1 MAFNPFTTFQKN
13 QKFWMAAI
21 LMICMVTFVFCTG
34 SRGDLWDAIGR
45 GFKGT
50 GPAVVTVA
58 GRNYSQYDL
67 SQLRDQRNV
76 VNDYMRAGADFA
88 VRNITDKLQQLS
100 QAADAKDA
108 KKKKEQDDLKVQLGR
123 IQLVLSERMRRP
135 RYFEGGV
142 KLDDLVEFKLW
153 EGLADKLNIR
163 LLPEDVRFMIR
174 AEFFSPNYEFIHP
187 QQLFEAERIAM
198 GHRDIGGSNV
208 MFNALTRE
216 FRVRLARLAYME
228 MRPGYLQG
236 AIPIPGTPTEQR
248 VPVSLAQLWKV
259 YQDKRSEFDVTLIP
273 VHVEDFAK
281 EIAQLKGPPTQGDLE
296 KLFDKYKRNK
306 FDPESPLPSFE
317 TPEEVRA
324 EFIMADPTVP
334 IYVAATQAVT
344 LLQQAMP
351 AGAAG
356 LQSPLVT
363 AGRVGAFGAAR
374 QKLAADVL
382 EGMGGLKFR
391 DFGGPSLLSGDID
404 WPLAAHLASRDPRA
418 IASLVGGITG
428 SIGVPALPGAMAW
441 SGFLAVPAHFD
452 AATLQAGLTEES
464 QRRLLPSAKV
474 AATFATG
481 QPAGVLGVTLLEFFK
496 PPLYGHTLLPLPVIA
511 AELEQV
517 MENRT
522 AERWASRNM
531 ITVKRMLDR
540 NLKPE
545 AVKLLVKDVVP
556 KYNFRHAVTAK
567 FHNKYNIDKAPELAP
582 LRAAFEHDYTYI
594 NQLENRSATPE
605 RLLKDTDFY
614 KLFFDSSEPFA
625 AAATPY
631 QVRPWPPDIHPNQ
644 MQLMGMDMPGA
655 NGPDEQPLAPNLMAD
670 IEKFKNLGVKRG
682 ETFSL
687 LPTAQK
693 PALFWRH
700 DKRSAEFPKTL
711 ADAKDRVIQ
720 AWEKELAREHKALPL
735 AKELADKLRKTEG
748 EFPPDVRDSAAQ
760 KAGHAKI
767 VLDRIAPLVPKQAG
781 DLMFGGHRN
790 YFPYHLPKN
799 AITYPRDD
807 MVKQLLSLFDLK
819 APIEIKTGQAGGE
832 PAFVKQLNDINKE
845 LFDAVKQRFPKDPQ
859 GKFVQVL
866 TNKPQ
871 NIYYVAMVT
880 RWPSADAKDFQDFV
894 LRYASEAP
902 MRPVDSFVTRA
913 QELVAKDFH
922 AELIQQLQQD
932 VGYTAQTDLEET
944 KKTFDREEHGG

>member
-1 MAFNPFTTFQKN
+1 MAFNPFTTFQRN

-58 GRNYSQYDL
+58 GRNYSQFDL
-67 SQLRDQRNV
+67 GQLRDQRNV
-76 VNDYMRAGADFA
+76 VNDYMRAGADFTIN
-88 VRNITDKLQQLS
+88 NITEKLQQMKQPPDL
-100 QAADAKDA
+100 KDA
-108 KKKKEQDDLKVQLGR
+108 KKKKEHDDLKVHLGG
-123 IQLVLSERMRRP
+123 IKLALAERMRRP

-153 EGLADKLNIR
+153 EALADKLKIR
-163 LLPEDVRFMIR
+163 LLPDDVRFMIR
-174 AEFFSPNYEFIHP
+174 AEFFSPNYEFIGP

-198 GHRDIGGSNV
+198 GHRDIGGSGV

-236 AIPIPGTPTEQR
+236 PIPIPGMPTEHR
-248 VPVSLAQLWKV
+248 VPVSLHQLWKV

-273 VHVEDFAK
+273 IHVEDFAK
-281 EIAQLKGPPTQGDLE
+281 KLKSQPTQDDLE

-306 FDPESPLPSFE
+306 YDPESPLPSFE

-334 IYVAATQAVT
+334 IYAAATQAVT
-344 LLQQAMP
+344 LLQQTMP

-356 LQSPLVT
+356 LQSPMVT
-363 AGRVGAFGAAR
+363 ATRIAAFGAAR
-374 QKLAADVL
+374 QKLAETVL
-382 EGMGGLKFR
+382 EGMGRQKKIEFV
-391 DFGGPSLLSGDID
+391 GPPLLSGNIH
-404 WPLAAHLASRDPRA
+404 WPLAAHLAARDPRA

-428 SIGVPALPGAMAW
+428 SIGAPALPGSMAW
-441 SGFLAVPAHFD
+441 SGFLAVPTHYD
-452 AATLQAGLTEES
+452 AAALHAGLTEES
-464 QRRLLPSAKV
+464 RRRLPPSAKV
-474 AATFATG
+474 AATLMTG
-481 QPAGVLGVTLLEFFK
+481 QPIGVLGVTLLEFFK
-496 PPLYGHTLLPLPVIA
+496 PPYYGGPTLLPLPVIA

-517 MENRT
+517 MEHRT
-522 AERWASRNM
+522 ADRWASRNM
-531 ITVKRMLDR
+531 TTVKRMIDR

-556 KYNFRHAVTAK
+556 KYNFRHAVTEK
-567 FHNKYNIDKAPELAP
+567 FHNKYNIAKAPELAP
-582 LRAAFEHDYTYI
+582 LRAAFERDYQYI
-594 NQLENRSATPE
+594 NTLENRHQATPE
-605 RLLKDTDFY
+605 RVLKESDFY

-644 MQLMGMDMPGA
+644 MQLMALDMPGA
-655 NGPDEQPLAPNLMAD
+655 QGLDEQPLDPNFMAD

-687 LPTAQK
+687 FPTAQK

-720 AWEKELAREHKALPL
+720 AWENQQARESLALPL

-748 EFPPDVRDSAAQ
+748 EFPPDVRDSAARE
-760 KAGHAKI
+760 AGHPKI
-767 VLDRIAPLVPKQAG
+767 VLDRIAPLVPKSKG

-790 YFPYHLPKN
+790 YYPYHLPKDT
-799 AITYPRDD
+799 ITYPRDD

-845 LFDAVKQRFPKDPQ
+845 LFNAVKQRFPKDPQ

-871 NIYYVAMVT
+871 NVYYLAMVT
-880 RWPSADAKDFQDFV
+880 RWPSPDAKDFQDFV
-894 LRYASEAP
+894 LKYASEAP